1 MKAQT
6 LLLTGALAAG
16 IFETA
21 NAQNRVYITG
31 STAYRNAVNKTI
43 FSLFDSAPQIAAFG
57 NATYYKANTLD
68 FEGNIGG
75 VAYVIKASWS
85 GSEAGIKDVATGQVE
100 NFVDDIGTGT
110 PAVPAGAY
118 GTNAVAGQLSSHTVD
133 LALGDNAQSYSK
145 TKTPVLNNN
154 TFIGII
160 PFVWVKNAQVAA
172 DQSGTDWARISNV
185 TDAQAR
191 VLLSG
196 GSVAALLTGNSADV
210 NHVVYVAG
218 RDDNSGTR
226 VNTFGETGFGI
237 RTIPTQIR
245 IGGSAGSPT
254 IASSGNVGE
263 SSGGTLANNVGF
275 PGSLEAAD
283 PIAGVT
289 GWIAL
294 AYLGLSD
301 AETAEAANGGGANG
315 AQPLTFNGVAESAA
329 AIQQGQYSFWGN
341 EYIFQAPGASS
352 AAVTVYTGI
361 VNNINANTDGIHEIS
376 TASMQ
381 ATRLGPLSDPGHN

>member
-1 MKAQT
+1 MKVKTVLLASAVSLILIEAAQ
-6 LLLTGALAAG
+6 
-16 IFETA
+16 
-21 NAQNRVYITG
+21 AQNRVYITG
-31 STAYRNAVNKTI
+31 STAYRNAINQTI
-43 FSLFDSAPQIAAFG
+43 FSLFDSAPQVAAFG

-68 FEGNIGG
+68 FEGTIGT
-75 VAYVIKASWS
+75 VSYIIKCSWS

-110 PAVPAGAY
+110 PAVTATASSSS
-118 GTNAVAGQLSSHTVD
+118 AVAGQLSSHSVD
-133 LALGDNAQSYSK
+133 LALGDNQQSYSK
-145 TKTPVLNNN
+145 TKTPILNNN
-154 TFIGII
+154 AFIGII
-160 PFVWVKNAQVAA
+160 PFVWVKNAQVPA
-172 DQSGTDWARISNV
+172 DQSGTDWARITNL

-226 VNTFGETGFGI
+226 VNAFGETGFGI
-237 RTIPTQIR
+237 RTVPTQIL

-254 IASSGNVGE
+254 IANSGNVGQP
-263 SSGGTLANNVGF
+263 SGGTLANTLGF
-275 PGSLEAAD
+275 AGSLESPD
-283 PIAGVT
+283 PLAGVT

-294 AYLGLSD
+294 GYLGRSD
-301 AETAEAANGGGANG
+301 ADTAEAANGGGANG
-315 AQPLTFNGVAESAA
+315 AQALTFNGVAESTL

-341 EYIFQAPGASS
+341 EYIFQAPSVS
-352 AAVTVYTGI
+352 PAAVTVYNGV
-361 VNNINANTDGIHEIS
+361 VNNVNAHTDGVHEIS
-376 TASMQ
+376 TATMQ